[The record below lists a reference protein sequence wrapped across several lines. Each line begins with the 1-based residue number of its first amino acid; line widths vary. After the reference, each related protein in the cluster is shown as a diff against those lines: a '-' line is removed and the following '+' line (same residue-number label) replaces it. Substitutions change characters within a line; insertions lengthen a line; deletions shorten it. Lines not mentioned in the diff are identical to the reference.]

1 MVQVG
6 TKAVARKAQA
16 EKTYEVVREAS
27 GEKLYL
33 LVDDVWTTGATM
45 LAAEKALKEAGAKW
59 IAGVA
64 LATGRGEVDAS

>member
-6 TKAVARKAQA
+6 TKATERKKQA
-16 EKTYEVVREAS
+16 ENTYEVVRGVS

-45 LAAEKALKEAGAKW
+45 LAAEKVLREAGAKK
-59 IAGVA
+59 IAGVV
-64 LATGRGEVDAS
+64 LVTGR